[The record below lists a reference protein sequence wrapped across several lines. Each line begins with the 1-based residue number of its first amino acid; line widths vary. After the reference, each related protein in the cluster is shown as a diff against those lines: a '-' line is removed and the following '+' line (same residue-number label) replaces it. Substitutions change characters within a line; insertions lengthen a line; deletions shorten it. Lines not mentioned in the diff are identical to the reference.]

1 MAKNYFDRYGQFKV
15 NGQFTYIPFIKLRK
29 KNSDIKIVY
38 KKTKRLDRISNEY
51 YNSPYYG
58 WLILLAN
65 PQYGGM
71 EFDIPDNSVIRI
83 PFPLMDTLREYQQKV
98 DQYIL
103 ENGNG

>member
-1 MAKNYFDRYGQFKV
+1 MKFSMKWF
-15 NGQFTYIPFIKLRK
+15 
-29 KNSDIKIVY
+29 SD
-38 KKTKRLDRISNEY
+38 
-51 YNSPYYG
+51 YG

-65 PQYGGM
+65 PDYGGM
-71 EFDIPDNSVIRI
+71 EFDIPDNTVIRI